1 MFDLIREATWQ
12 TGRALRQSVFR
23 RKPDPDLIRGGNRF
37 ASGKRV
43 KKIWSPV
50 PLQSE
55 RKGSC
60 REQKLQ
66 VFNLLEDVMDTS
78 TVPTFLACGAFFV
91 LSFGMI
97 WAFWFVERLRGASAP
112 HVQSRP
118 G

>member
-1 MFDLIREATWQ
+1 VAD
-12 TGRALRQSVFR
+12 RASAPSERFPAKACPGLDPGWKPVRVRKTRQ
-23 RKPDPDLIRGGNRF
+23 KNLE
-37 ASGKRV
+37 
-43 KKIWSPV
+43 PV

-112 HVQSRP
+112 HVKSRP